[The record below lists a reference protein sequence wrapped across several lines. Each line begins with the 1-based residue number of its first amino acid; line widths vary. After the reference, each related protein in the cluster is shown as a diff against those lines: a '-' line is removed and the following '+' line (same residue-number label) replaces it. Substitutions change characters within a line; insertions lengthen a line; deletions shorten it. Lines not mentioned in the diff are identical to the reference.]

1 MSTVQIYN
9 LLQSTYTSRIVVRW
23 CHNPWP
29 LLPWK
34 NLEDKELVGNHL
46 DLMASETELRRTH
59 HALKLKEEDL
69 KASLKNSSHFNS
81 LHLFAPCLFQPHFIF
96 LCQMRSEFWG
106 ISVFAFFLT
115 LSTFNWVGLIS
126 LWWQVAEK
134 QLLELQRE
142 VVTLRCNIEDGSY
155 KDSTSFIGSRR
166 MRHVRACSFGFQAPM
181 NRCLKMLQAFLLE
194 EFRCSIKFFWGLSII
209 LEPAILKTM
218 FHI

>member
-81 LHLFAPCLFQPHFIF
+81 LHLFAPCLFQPQFIF

-106 ISVFAFFLT
+106 ISVFAFFFDP
-115 LSTFNWVGLIS
+115 FNFQLGWVDFAAMTGSWKAIAG
-126 LWWQVAEK
+126 VAK
-134 QLLELQRE
+134 GGRDPAMQHWGWVLQRQ
-142 VVTLRCNIEDGSY
+142 
-155 KDSTSFIGSRR
+155 
-166 MRHVRACSFGFQAPM
+166 HQ
-181 NRCLKMLQAFLLE
+181 
-194 EFRCSIKFFWGLSII
+194 
-209 LEPAILKTM
+209 
-218 FHI
+218 FHL